1 MRVLLPLMMNIKPVL
16 PDQAALGAILYGFCE
31 LHMQLC
37 NGTILFFFVTKK
49 KSCNLSREL

>member
-1 MRVLLPLMMNIKPVL
+1 LRVLLPLMMNIKPVL

-49 KSCNLSREL
+49 KELQSQ